1 MSNSATSPLGTII
14 TAVVTPF
21 SDAGHVNYEAMTTL
35 LEHLITNGSDG
46 VVVAGTTGEAP
57 TLTDDEQIELVGFV
71 AENFKSRLR
80 VIAGAGANDTAHAI
94 RLTERATAA
103 GADAILSVTPYYNRP
118 DRRGL
123 LAHFEA
129 VAGSTD
135 LPVVLYNVPT
145 RTGVDMPDELAA
157 ELGALHSNIT
167 GMKQARPGVPSAI
180 DGLDLYAGNDDS
192 FAAALDAGAVGG
204 ILVASHLVGT
214 QMRHVADSADN
225 RTEKDAPLRSFYD
238 SLGVTT
244 NPVPIK
250 AALDLAGLPGG
261 SLRLPLLSATEAE
274 RAVIA
279 DAMRPLGLIA

>member
-1 MSNSATSPLGTII
+1 MSNSTTSPLGTII

-21 SDAGHVNYEAMTTL
+21 SDAGPVDYAAMATL
-35 LEHLITNGSDG
+35 LEHLIANGSDG

-57 TLTDDEQIELVGFV
+57 TLTDDEQIELIGFV

-180 DGLDLYAGNDDS
+180 AGLDLYAGNDDS

-214 QMRHVADSADN
+214 QMRQVADSADN

-261 SLRLPLLSATEAE
+261 SLRLPLLAATDAE
-274 RAVIA
+274 REVIA

>member
-1 MSNSATSPLGTII
+1 VSNSTTSPLGTII

-21 SDAGHVNYEAMTTL
+21 SDAGPVDYAAMTTL
-35 LEHLITNGSDG
+35 LEHLIANGSDG

-57 TLTDDEQIELVGFV
+57 TLTDDEQIELIGFV

-180 DGLDLYAGNDDS
+180 AGLDLYAGNDDS

-214 QMRHVADSADN
+214 QMRQVADSADN

-261 SLRLPLLSATEAE
+261 SLRLPLLAATDAE
-274 RAVIA
+274 REVIA

>member
-1 MSNSATSPLGTII
+1 MSNSTTSPLGTII

-21 SDAGHVNYEAMTTL
+21 SDAGPVDYAAMTTL
-35 LEHLITNGSDG
+35 LEHLIANGSDG

-57 TLTDDEQIELVGFV
+57 TLTDDEQIELIGFV

-180 DGLDLYAGNDDS
+180 AGLDLYAGNDDS

-214 QMRHVADSADN
+214 QMRQVADSADN

-250 AALDLAGLPGG
+250 AALDLAGLRGG
-261 SLRLPLLSATEAE
+261 SLRLPLLAATDAE
-274 RAVIA
+274 REVIA

>member
-1 MSNSATSPLGTII
+1 VSNSTTSPLGTII

-21 SDAGHVNYEAMTTL
+21 SDAGPVDYAAMTTL
-35 LEHLITNGSDG
+35 LEHLIANGSDG

-57 TLTDDEQIELVGFV
+57 TLTDDEQIELIGFV

-180 DGLDLYAGNDDS
+180 AGLDLYAGNDDS

-214 QMRHVADSADN
+214 QMRQVADSADN

-250 AALDLAGLPGG
+250 AALDLAGLRGG
-261 SLRLPLLSATEAE
+261 SLRLPLLAATDAE
-274 RAVIA
+274 REVIA